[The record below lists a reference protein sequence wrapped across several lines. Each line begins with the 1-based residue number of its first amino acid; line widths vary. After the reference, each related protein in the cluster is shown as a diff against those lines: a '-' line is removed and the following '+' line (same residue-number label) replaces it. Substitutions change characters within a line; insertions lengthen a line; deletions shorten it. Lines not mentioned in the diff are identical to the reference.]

1 MSNEEFVTQSGNFN
15 LLRKGRG
22 ATAPGKAIPASEH
35 LSAYLSLTQEFGESL
50 TLSLSGSFARQGSYH
65 NGTGVSFS
73 GTVPAS
79 NYYNPFGEDVWM
91 GYVFSREIADGK
103 VIPFARTTDL
113 ERLNLSASLTW
124 ETPIEGWTA
133 TFSANHGTDN
143 PYGGYPGSF
152 NYRGPE
158 FQAALASSDPA
169 EAINPFGDGTVQRAT
184 LDEFVTYATRGARDS
199 SQDVF
204 GLSLAG
210 SLFDISGGPVEL
222 ALGAETRTDKVNF
235 NSFVL
240 DPFRF
245 YTPDADF
252 EIFPA
257 SENTAWFFEL
267 SAPIIGDANSRP
279 GIHRLTLYAAGRYDE
294 YEIEGPFEG
303 VLQPSSTGNY
313 DDFVTKLGMVYYPVE
328 DLKLRA
334 TWGQAFVAASLVQLF
349 APKRELTH
357 ISLFDPFNPIENGG
371 PFSRVIP
378 RTVWVGSGNPDL
390 QPQTSET
397 TTLGFE
403 FTPAGMPG
411 LSLSATYSKTEFEGL
426 IGNIRTVLG
435 NPPVYAL
442 ENWQL
447 FPDLVRRDA
456 NGVLTYLSYQSF
468 NLSARTSEAVDF
480 AARYAFDTTLGE
492 FAAGILGTRTLKL
505 ETVPVPGVDPVQQ
518 EGTHQGP
525 VELKGSAYVDWS
537 LGSWGVN
544 LTINRA
550 GSYENI
556 TPGVTRTDVD
566 GYTSVDLQGTYS
578 RPESGWR
585 ITAGVQ
591 NIFDADFPFFDSYA
605 GVDSSHVDFRRRVAF
620 VDISKEFSW

>member
-1 MSNEEFVTQSGNFN
+1 
-15 LLRKGRG
+15 
-22 ATAPGKAIPASEH
+22 
-35 LSAYLSLTQEFGESL
+35 
-50 TLSLSGSFARQGSYH
+50 
-65 NGTGVSFS
+65 
-73 GTVPAS
+73 
-79 NYYNPFGEDVWM
+79 M

-294 YEIEGPFEG
+294 YEIEGPIEG

-334 TWGQAFVAASLVQLF
+334 TWGQAFVAASLVELF

-537 LGSWGVN
+537 LGSWGAN